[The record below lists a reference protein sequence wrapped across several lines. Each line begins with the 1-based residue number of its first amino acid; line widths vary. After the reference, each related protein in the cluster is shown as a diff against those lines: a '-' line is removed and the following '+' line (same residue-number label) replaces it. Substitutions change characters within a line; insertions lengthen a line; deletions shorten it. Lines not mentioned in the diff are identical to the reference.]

1 MINTAMGLKSRP
13 PKLGRLRRIGPRT
26 GSVTRFTRVL
36 MVISMGWGLGPVM
49 GITNDRITRAKIA
62 MVARVKSVLSSPAKS
77 EPLYTC
83 PNWTDFRYAASTA
96 LTMAAGTP

>member
-1 MINTAMGLKSRP
+1 MINTAMGLRSKP

-26 GSVTRFTRVL
+26 GSVTWFTRVL
-36 MVISMGWGLGPVM
+36 MVMSMGWGLGPVK
-49 GITNDRITRAKIA
+49 GIMNERITRAKMA
-62 MVARVKSVLSSPAKS
+62 KVARFKSVLSSPTKS
-77 EPLYTC
+77 EPLYPC